1 MSINSFCISP
11 LNRYMTQSF
20 TALCCLKDNLKQTTC
35 ENLVC
40 KEILEIALKKM
51 VAIKQ
56 QQQQKPYWLEVPGIA
71 WMLTN

>member
-1 MSINSFCISP
+1 MMSINSFCISP

-20 TALCCLKDNLKQTTC
+20 TALRCLKDNLKQTTC

-40 KEILEIALKKM
+40 KEILEIALKKWFKKKI
-51 VAIKQ
+51 IK

-71 WMLTN
+71 